1 MTSMTDYWHGVDLP
15 ARPLSTVAKVIGIL
29 DAVSRANG
37 PIGVRELARASGID
51 RSAVSRIATALRSLG
66 VLAMTDDGSCSPGP
80 ELWALADRLRRASSI
95 EAESARVVDL
105 LRDATGETAIAVVDD
120 QEGQK
125 VAHVALGRGPV
136 TVVSATGAASP
147 FSGRGSTVDG
157 ADADLSVSVA
167 LDGAVYLGWRVGL
180 DERGRPWW
188 LGVAIPDQR
197 AIPKNLEP
205 AMSALQAAAIDL
217 RRVTTPVVAR

>member
-1 MTSMTDYWHGVDLP
+1 MTSMTDHWHDVDLP
-15 ARPLSTVAKVIGIL
+15 ARPLSTVAKVIGVL

-51 RSAVSRIATALRSLG
+51 RSAVSRIATSLRALG

-105 LRDATGETAIAVVDD
+105 LRDTTGETAIALVETQD
-120 QEGQK
+120 GQK

-147 FSGRGSTVDG
+147 FSGRGPTSDG
-157 ADADLSVSVA
+157 ADGDLSAKVA
-167 LDGAVYLGWRVGL
+167 LDGAVYLGWKVGL

-197 AIPKNLEP
+197 ALPGKLE
-205 AMSALQAAAIDL
+205 SAARALRAAAIDL
-217 RRVTTPVVAR
+217 RRLTPVVAR